1 MRVWAISL
9 ALLVA
14 VAGCGPRPMIQPQLT
29 RPQAPIDPK
38 KLARRLEA
46 MQPGWPT
53 ARRIDC
59 RHLKCVALTFDDGPG
74 DYTGKLLDLLSARK
88 VRATFFVVGQM
99 VAARGGAQLVRR
111 IVAEG
116 HELGN
121 HTWNHPPLT
130 GLTDQGLRFQ
140 LKHTNDLVE
149 RVTGVRMRVMRPPY
163 GATNRRVAAEARRL
177 GLAQILWS
185 VDTLDWQDRVPALVA
200 RRAGRSAVGSIVL
213 MHDIHRSTV
222 QAVPALLDLLA
233 KKGCTPVTISE
244 LYGRT
249 PAPGRMYTARM
260 YKAR

>member
-1 MRVWAISL
+1 MRVWAVSL

-46 MQPGWPT
+46 MQPGWPA
-53 ARRIDC
+53 ARRINC
-59 RHLKCVALTFDDGPG
+59 RRLKCVALTFDDGPG

-99 VAARGGAQLVRR
+99 VAAHGGAQLVRR

-149 RVTGVRMRVMRPPY
+149 QVTGVRMRVMRPPY

-185 VDTLDWQDRVPALVA
+185 VDTLDWLDRVPALVA
-200 RRAGRSAVGSIVL
+200 RRAGKAAVGSIVL

-233 KKGCTPVTISE
+233 KKGRTPVTISE

-249 PAPGRMYTARM
+249 PTPGRMYTARM

>member
-1 MRVWAISL
+1 
-9 ALLVA
+9 
-14 VAGCGPRPMIQPQLT
+14 MIQPQLT
-29 RPQAPIDPK
+29 RAQAPIDPK
-38 KLARRLEA
+38 KLARQLEA
-46 MQPGWPT
+46 MQPGWPA
-53 ARRIDC
+53 ARRINC
-59 RHLKCVALTFDDGPG
+59 RRMKCVALTFDDGPG
-74 DYTGKLLDLLSARK
+74 EYTARLLDLLSARK

-99 VAARGGAQLVRR
+99 VAAHGGAQLVRR

-130 GLTDQGLRFQ
+130 GLTDRGLRFQ

-149 RVTGVRMRVMRPPY
+149 HVTGVRMRVMRPPY

-177 GLAQILWS
+177 GLAQVLWS

-200 RRAGRSAVGSIVL
+200 RRAGKAAVGSIVL

-244 LYGRT
+244 LYGGT
-249 PAPGRMYTARM
+249 PVPGRMYTARM
-260 YKAR
+260 DKAR